1 MLAVH
6 IGNPKAWY
14 HFDWNLCMHCY
25 CSGYSGIR
33 EQSNDPILL
42 VVEFGS
48 GFAHIPPVRGRVIE
62 LS

>member
-1 MLAVH
+1 
-6 IGNPKAWY
+6 
-14 HFDWNLCMHCY
+14 MHCY

-62 LS
+62 LSQGWYVARNKPMQVSSGNI